1 MEGGEGEDGEERLF
15 WEQSQLFLGAASLN
29 TMTFRITTLSIGIK
43 ERHTHTIMTP
53 RCLVL

>member
-15 WEQSQLFLGAASLN
+15 WEQSQLFLGATSLSII
-29 TMTFRITTLSIGIK
+29 TFSITTLSIGIK
-43 ERHTHTIMTP
+43 ARHTHTIMTP